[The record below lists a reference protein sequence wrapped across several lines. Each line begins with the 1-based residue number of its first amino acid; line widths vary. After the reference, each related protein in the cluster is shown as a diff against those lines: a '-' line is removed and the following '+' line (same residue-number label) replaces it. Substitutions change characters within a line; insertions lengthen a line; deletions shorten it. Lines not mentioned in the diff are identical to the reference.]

1 MTTNQNPETQN
12 QNVAEAQTAE
22 YVDPYDMEV
31 DPTTYLHA
39 GTSPVL
45 EGAERWLLTYT
56 ASKKLT
62 DEEADEADA
71 AQERLASGLGDE
83 DEDDGED
90 PEDDGEDDTDDE
102 DENFGDEDENF
113 GDEDEDEDEE
123 DDEGEDEEL
132 RQSAGPYYG
141 ERSSTFIDVP
151 AGLLPSQVEAIFA
164 REAANIPGLIPEGFE
179 LDSYTAHYIVVEK
192 VIDLSTAAVPEY
204 DADDEGDDED
214 ADGHGEDDSE
224 AHN

>member
-1 MTTNQNPETQN
+1 MP
-12 QNVAEAQTAE
+12 
-22 YVDPYDMEV
+22 
-31 DPTTYLHA
+31 
-39 GTSPVL
+39 

-62 DEEADEADA
+62 EEEADEADA
-71 AQERLASGLGDE
+71 AMERLASVLGDE
-83 DEDDGED
+83 DEDDEDLGDDGED

-102 DENFGDEDENF
+102 DEEDGDDEDADF
-113 GDEDEDEDEE
+113 GDEDEDEDDEDE
-123 DDEGEDEEL
+123 DDEDDEEL

-164 REAANIPGLIPEGFE
+164 REAANIPDLIPEGFE

-204 DADDEGDDED
+204 DADDEGDDEG
-214 ADGHGEDDSE
+214 ADGAGEDDSE